1 MKNRHFLGR
10 FLMASILIGG
20 LNSCKTTDWSK
31 VTYIVTPNPLEMH
44 GDTVVITVKGTI
56 PPKSFAPKEVVTVT
70 PIIKWNGGEKALKP
84 IIFQGEK
91 VKEGKAIVVAKKT
104 ETLFNY
110 SDRVAYQPEMKVS
123 YLVAKAVSMKKE
135 KVKKEIETPKFADGT
150 IVTPLI
156 TMSDERP
163 TVGTEQMPRII
174 PMSIEADM
182 LFDISQD
189 KVKPKEV
196 KEEDMTA
203 LLAFLRNSRIEI
215 MDEKGKKV
223 VAYKP
228 NYTIKNMSISAY
240 ASPDG
245 ETDKNANLA
254 QDRGKSTAAFISKEL
269 RSMKYAE
276 LIEKSDTLV
285 DGKKTKV
292 TKTSLEEQFY
302 SIASTPEDW
311 EGFKTKMEASSVPDK
326 DMILRILSTYPDND
340 KREQEIKNIAKA
352 YTEISEQ
359 ILPQLRRSKMTISA
373 EKKCKTDEELSK
385 MSLEMPDS
393 LTNEELMYAA
403 GLTQDLNVQQKIY
416 TSLTRVHPKEW
427 RGFNNLG
434 AVYLMMN
441 KVSEAGVQFEK
452 ANQLNANNPIILNN
466 LGIIAMKNGDRNKAA
481 EYYGMSNTPQATYN
495 MGRINIMRGKYA
507 EANGNYSSENT
518 FNAAL
523 AKMLSGNNDGAMAT
537 LDASKDTDSGMGNYL
552 KAIISARKAD
562 NAGVAKYLGLA
573 FGKDAALKTMAMEDM
588 EFLKAKE
595 DAAVKALLQ

>member
-1 MKNRHFLGR
+1 MKNRHFWGR
-10 FLMASILIGG
+10 FLMSSILIGG

-31 VTYIVTPNPLEMH
+31 VTYTVAPNPLEMH

-163 TVGTEQMPRII
+163 TVGTEQMPRITPI
-174 PMSIEADM
+174 SIEADM

-196 KEEDMTA
+196 KEGDMIA

-276 LIEKSDTLV
+276 LIEKSDTVV

-292 TKTSLEEQFY
+292 TKTSLEDQFY
-302 SIASTPEDW
+302 SITSTPEDW

-523 AKMLSGNNDGAMAT
+523 AKMLSGNNDGAMAS
-537 LDASKDTDSGMGNYL
+537 LDASKDTNSGMGNYL